1 MNRER
6 RGVGLWP
13 ALWAVVWPGAA
24 LAAGLALRLWF
35 IQHLATVEGDSLIYG
50 AIAKNWLQHGVY
62 GFGPMDVSPGVTAVR
77 PTLIR
82 LPGYPIFLAAC
93 FRVFGM
99 ENYRAVMYVQA
110 AADLWTCW
118 LASALAGRIFGRRAG
133 LVVLW
138 FAALCPFTANYVAA
152 PLTETLVLT
161 TIALSFYGF
170 ARWQDAGTA
179 YNPWLWVVAA
189 ALGYSI
195 LLRPDQGLL
204 AAAIVPAMLCR
215 AFVGRGAGGSGLR
228 AVSPVLAMAVCAVL
242 PLAPWTVR
250 NWRTFHVVQPLAPRY
265 ANDPG
270 EAPPRG
276 FARWYRTWAIE
287 FASTDEVYWNYNG
300 DSIRLGDLPGRA
312 FDVGSTQASEEL
324 RMKTASLL
332 DDYNAVTTGTPQI
345 EGRFAALAAER
356 IRAHPLLCYV
366 GLPVA
371 RTVDMMLRPRVEMM
385 NVPDEW
391 WSDSGHRARRAF
403 AAAYAGLNLAYL
415 GVAAAGFV
423 VWRLRGWISFDGLRC
438 RELACAMGT
447 FVLLRTALL
456 LTLDNSEPR
465 YTLEFFPVVF
475 IFAGA
480 LFAQRSEAAIEI

>member
-1 MNRER
+1 MNGER
-6 RGVGLWP
+6 RGDW
-13 ALWAVVWPGAA
+13 LWAAVGPAAA

-35 IQHLATVEGDSLIYG
+35 IRHLATVEGDSLVYG

-62 GFGPMDVSPGVTAVR
+62 GFGHMDVSPGVTAVR

-82 LPGYPIFLAAC
+82 LPGYPLFLAAC

-99 ENYRAVMYVQA
+99 ENFRAVMDVQA

-118 LASALAGRIFGRRAG
+118 LASAVAGRLFGRRAG
-133 LVVLW
+133 LIVLW

-161 TIALSFYGF
+161 MIALAFYGF
-170 ARWQDAGTA
+170 VRWQDAGA
-179 YNPWLWVVAA
+179 GYNRWLWVVAA

-204 AAAIVPAMLCR
+204 AAAIVPAMVWR
-215 AFVGRGAGGSGLR
+215 ALAGRGGNVSGLR
-228 AVSPVLAMAVCAVL
+228 AALPVAAMALCAAL
-242 PLAPWTVR
+242 PLAPWTLR

-287 FASTDEVYWNYNG
+287 FASTDEVYWGYNG
-300 DSIRLGDLPGRA
+300 ERIEINDLPMRA
-312 FDVGSTQASEEL
+312 FEVGSPQADADL
-324 RMKTASLL
+324 RGRTAALL
-332 DDYNAVTTGTPQI
+332 TDYNAITTGTPQI
-345 EGRFAALAAER
+345 EARFAALAAER
-356 IRAHPLLCYV
+356 VGAHPFLYYA

-391 WSDSGHRARRAF
+391 WSGAVPRAKRNF
-403 AAAYAGLNLAYL
+403 AAVYAALNPAYL
-415 GVAAAGFV
+415 ALACVGFFA
-423 VWRLRGWISFDGLRC
+423 WRRRGRLSFDGVPFAG
-438 RELACAMGT
+438 LAYAMAG

-465 YTLEFFPVVF
+465 YTLEFFPVMLV
-475 IFAGA
+475 FAGA
-480 LFAQRSEAAIEI
+480 LFAARDAG

>member
-6 RGVGLWP
+6 SGEWL
-13 ALWAVVWPGAA
+13 WPGAA
-24 LAAGLALRLWF
+24 LAAGLLLRLWF
-35 IQHLATVEGDSLIYG
+35 IRHLPTVEGDSLIYG

-62 GFGPMDVSPGVTAVR
+62 GFGHVDVSPGVTAVR

-82 LPGYPIFLAAC
+82 LPGYPLFLAAC

-110 AADLWTCW
+110 AADLLTCW

-133 LVVLW
+133 LIVLW
-138 FAALCPFTANYVAA
+138 LAALCPFAANYVAA

-161 TIALSFYGF
+161 TITLAFYGF
-170 ARWQDAGTA
+170 ARWQDEGMG
-179 YNPWLWVVAA
+179 YGRWLWVVAG

-204 AAAIVPAMLCR
+204 AAAIVPAMVWR
-215 AFVGRGAGGSGLR
+215 AFGTRGGKMGALR
-228 AVSPVLAMAVCAVL
+228 SVSPVLAMAVCAVL
-242 PLAPWTVR
+242 PLAPWTLR
-250 NWRTFHVVQPLAPRY
+250 NWRTFHVVQSLAPRY

-276 FARWYRTWAIE
+276 FAHWYRTWAID
-287 FASTDEVYWNYNG
+287 FASTDEVYWNYDG
-300 DSIRLGDLPGRA
+300 YPIHLGDLPARA
-312 FDVGSTQASEEL
+312 FDAGSPEADAEM
-324 RMKTASLL
+324 RARTAALL
-332 DDYNAVTTGTPQI
+332 DDYNAVTTGTPEI
-345 EGRFAALAAER
+345 DARFGVLAAER
-356 IRAHPLLCYV
+356 VRAHPLLCYV
-366 GLPVA
+366 GLPAA

-391 WSDSGHRARRAF
+391 WDGTVPRAKRTF

-415 GVAAAGFV
+415 GVAVAGFV
-423 VWRLRGWISFDGLRC
+423 AWRRRGWVSANGGRFGT
-438 RELACAMGT
+438 LAFAMAAS
-447 FVLLRTALL
+447 VLLRTALL

-465 YTLEFFPVVF
+465 YTLEFFPVTFV
-475 IFAGA
+475 FAGA
-480 LFAQRSEAAIEI
+480 LFAQRSGAATEP